1 MKRVLMLSTV
11 ASLQDQFNMA
21 NIRMLR
27 NLHCMCMWLVI
38 LYRAII
44 LLRSELQ
51 YFKMNWLHWV

>member
-27 NLHCMCMWLVI
+27 NLQFAAEKYYCPVQNYKPDAHHNADFAASGYLP
-38 LYRAII
+38 Y
-44 LLRSELQ
+44 
-51 YFKMNWLHWV
+51 